1 MSMDSKDDAR
11 TTAPGLDTPQAGA
24 RVESSKKKDT
34 ESPSIEIPAP
44 SPPAPRAGE
53 EDEDEEDDDTDGAS
67 RSSESSADKR
77 ARLDTAVSTVRVRR
91 TFPDGKVLRV
101 DTMHATNPE
110 TPGIR
115 LGGVLGPR
123 DELAFA
129 ILSTFI
135 VNAEWIHSF
144 FDPETPVVLVTD
156 PAMSGGDPEAWRPAL
171 KDVFPNWVRVCPPLT
186 GGGGRGC
193 MHMKYMLLFA
203 KSGALR
209 LVIGSA
215 NLIPQEWRH
224 IENYVFIQDFPRA
237 TPGVETVKLR
247 AGEKPTEAFPAVL
260 VAALRATGVEEA
272 LASMIRQG
280 VRSFP
285 FFPLLLSFLLTG
297 FSLPQ
302 HTALPLP
309 TLVPSADTAKAGTA
323 LERGW
328 DWSRVRV
335 ALVSSVPGK
344 WEGWA
349 GPRGVLR
356 TGQTRLLRAVQ
367 ALGCSVDDW
376 GSESKGKDPW
386 KAGEWDNLKSKGKGK
401 ENVEEYELELDYLTS
416 SIGTYSVPWIT
427 VFRLCAGGRAQA
439 LRAYLDRGRGRI
451 PAQGPTRVIY
461 PTRETVR
468 GTVLGEAGASSMSCR
483 RAQWAKIAVL
493 IADPTTGL
501 QMRDAQSRSGGVG
514 MHTKESEG
522 ESAVKIADAA
532 GKPLRTPHAWF
543 YVGSHNFSVSA
554 WGALTGSG
562 FNPVLNVVNYE
573 LGIVLRLER
582 PEDVDAAV
590 AWERPTRKYIEGDV
604 PWLLPFDSAFA
615 LVLRMFKPNADALS
629 QILQDSE
636 FFK

>member
-1 MSMDSKDDAR
+1 MDSEDDAR
-11 TTAPGLDTPQAGA
+11 ATAPSLEKQQAKT
-24 RVESSKKKDT
+24 RVKSPPKKKHT
-34 ESPSIEIPAP
+34 ESPSKREDDVVEIPAP
-44 SPPAPRAGE
+44 SPPAPSAGE
-53 EDEDEEDDDTDGAS
+53 EGEEEDDDDTDGPS
-67 RSSESSADKR
+67 RNSESSADKR
-77 ARLDTAVSTVRVRR
+77 ARLDTAVSTASQTSSGRR
-91 TFPDGKVLRV
+91 TFPDGKLLRV
-101 DTMHATNPE
+101 DTMHATKAE

-135 VNAEWIHSF
+135 VSPEWIYSF
-144 FDPETPVVLVTD
+144 FDPATPVVLVTD

-171 KDVFPNWVRVCPPLT
+171 KNVFPTWVRVCPPLPG

-209 LVIGSA
+209 IVIGSA

-247 AGEKPTEAFPAVL
+247 AGENPNEAFPAVL

-272 LASMIRQG
+272 LALMIRQG
-280 VRSFP
+280 
-285 FFPLLLSFLLTG
+285 
-297 FSLPQ
+297 

-309 TLVPSADTAKAGTA
+309 TLVPSADTAKAGTKSTA

-349 GPRGVLR
+349 GQRGVLR

-376 GSESKGKDPW
+376 GSESKGKDKG
-386 KAGEWDNLKSKGKGK
+386 KAGEWENVKSKGKGK
-401 ENVEEYELELDYLTS
+401 ENVEEYELELDCLTS
-416 SIGTYSVPWIT
+416 SIGTYSVPWIA

-439 LRAYLDRGRGRI
+439 LRAYLDRGQKRI

-461 PTRETVR
+461 PTLETIR
-468 GTVLGEAGASSMSCR
+468 GTVLGEAGAASMSCN
-483 RAQWAKIAVL
+483 RAQWVKIAVL

-501 QMRDAQSRSGGVG
+501 QMRDAKSRSGGVG
-514 MHTKESEG
+514 MHTKMILGTLRRPSAQDDDAKNEMVSKG
-522 ESAVKIADAA
+522 ESDVEIVDAA
-532 GKPLRTPHAWF
+532 GKPLRRPHSWF

-554 WGALTGSG
+554 WGALSGNG

-604 PWLLPFDSAFA
+604 PWIP
-615 LVLRMFKPNADALS
+615 
-629 QILQDSE
+629 QDSD

>member
-1 MSMDSKDDAR
+1 
-11 TTAPGLDTPQAGA
+11 
-24 RVESSKKKDT
+24 
-34 ESPSIEIPAP
+34 
-44 SPPAPRAGE
+44 
-53 EDEDEEDDDTDGAS
+53 
-67 RSSESSADKR
+67 
-77 ARLDTAVSTVRVRR
+77 
-91 TFPDGKVLRV
+91 
-101 DTMHATNPE
+101 MHATKAE

-123 DELAFA
+123 DELAFV

-144 FDPETPVVLVTD
+144 FDPATPVVLVTD

-171 KDVFPNWVRVCPPLT
+171 KNIFPNWVRVCPPLT

-209 LVIGSA
+209 IVIGSA
-215 NLIPQEWRH
+215 NLIPAEWRH
-224 IENYVFIQDFPRA
+224 IENYVFIQDFPPA

-272 LASMIRQG
+272 LAMMIRQG
-280 VRSFP
+280 
-285 FFPLLLSFLLTG
+285 
-297 FSLPQ
+297 
-302 HTALPLP
+302 HTALPFP
-309 TLVPSADTAKAGTA
+309 TLVPSADTAKAGTKSTA

-335 ALVSSVPGK
+335 TLVSSVPGK

-349 GPRGVLR
+349 GPRGVLK

-367 ALGCSVDDW
+367 ALGCSNV
-376 GSESKGKDPW
+376 
-386 KAGEWDNLKSKGKGK
+386 KSKGKGK
-401 ENVEEYELELDYLTS
+401 ETMEECELELDYLTS
-416 SIGTYSVPWIT
+416 SIGTYSVPWVA

-439 LRAYLDRGRGRI
+439 LRAYLDRGQKRVRAI
-451 PAQGPTRVIY
+451 SPPLPVPPSSCLSRSLIRRSPRRARRASSTPTL
-461 PTRETVR
+461 ETVR
-468 GTVLGEAGASSMSCR
+468 GTVLGEAGAGSMSCR

-501 QMRDAQSRSGGVG
+501 QMWDAQSRSGGVG
-514 MHTKESEG
+514 MHTKMILGTLRCASAQDDDIKNETESEG
-522 ESAVKIADAA
+522 GSDVKIVDAA
-532 GKPLRTPHAWF
+532 GKPLRGPHAWL

-554 WGALTGSG
+554 WGALSGSG

-590 AWERPTRKYIEGDV
+590 AWERPARKYIEGDV
-604 PWLLPFDSAFA
+604 PW
-615 LVLRMFKPNADALS
+615 
-629 QILQDSE
+629 ILQDSE